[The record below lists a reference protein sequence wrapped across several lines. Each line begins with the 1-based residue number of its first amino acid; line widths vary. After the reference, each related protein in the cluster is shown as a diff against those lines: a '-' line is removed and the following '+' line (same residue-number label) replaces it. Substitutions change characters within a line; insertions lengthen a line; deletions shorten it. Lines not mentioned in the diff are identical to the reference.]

1 MFLQNQVNELIN
13 RSWNVDPTN
22 VYGLFVGGTIILTV
36 TAFVVAQRL
45 FVRTEKKLEEK
56 ERQMVEERHR
66 AQERYDKL
74 ANELMAAKIEAVGA
88 LRDVLHALNVLS
100 VSQSENTE
108 TIIDTVDRMKGSV
121 LESINRI
128 K

>member
-1 MFLQNQVNELIN
+1 MFLQNQVNELIS
-13 RSWNVDPTN
+13 RSWDVNPTT
-22 VYGLFVGGTIILTV
+22 VYGLFIGGAVILTA
-36 TAFVVAQRL
+36 TAFFVAQRL
-45 FVRTEKKLEEK
+45 FIRTEKKLEEK

-66 AQERYDKL
+66 AQERHDKL
-74 ANELMAAKIEAVGA
+74 ANELMASKIEAVGA
-88 LRDVLHALNVLS
+88 LRDVLHALNILS